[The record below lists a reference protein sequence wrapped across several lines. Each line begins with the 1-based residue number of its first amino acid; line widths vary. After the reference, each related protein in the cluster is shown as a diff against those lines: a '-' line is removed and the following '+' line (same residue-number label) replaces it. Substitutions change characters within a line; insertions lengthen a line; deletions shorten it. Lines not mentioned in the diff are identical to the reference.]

1 MKKIAVGVV
10 LMTFLAVGASAQDKQ
25 KEHQGKHKGKQHREF
40 VTKDL
45 NLSDDQKQ
53 KMKGINE
60 TFKKQMSELRNNEN
74 ITVKEMRDRRSAI
87 AKEHRSAIQGLLTQ
101 EQKNKLQEHKAK
113 SIEKRKE
120 MQVKRMEKMKK
131 DLALTDDQSAKLK
144 SMNESYRSKFETLRK
159 NESLDRSAKQEQM
172 KTLREQQK
180 SELKNVLTEEQIQ
193 KLEEMKK
200 NHHRGKEAK

>member
-1 MKKIAVGVV
+1 
-10 LMTFLAVGASAQDKQ
+10 MTFLAVGASAQDKQ

-74 ITVKEMRDRRSAI
+74 ITVKVMRDRRSAI

>member
-1 MKKIAVGVV
+1 
-10 LMTFLAVGASAQDKQ
+10 
-25 KEHQGKHKGKQHREF
+25 
-40 VTKDL
+40 
-45 NLSDDQKQ
+45 
-53 KMKGINE
+53 
-60 TFKKQMSELRNNEN
+60 MSELRNNEN